1 MLNAAYIS
9 LKWKKL
15 ATNDNL
21 VLTTLL
27 DSDIYNSDNNSLFII
42 WGMAKINN
50 YGIHLPET
58 KNQWKKIEAKINTKI
73 ILLKEVFF
81 YLDKNNI
88 SGNNLVKNY
97 YSLTFMLIS
106 YLRFNKII
114 LLQKY
119 NCFHWPWKKLG
130 KEKCYLKNF

>member
-1 MLNAAYIS
+1 MKENRS
-9 LKWKKL
+9 QNKHK
-15 ATNDNL
+15 DN
-21 VLTTLL
+21 
-27 DSDIYNSDNNSLFII
+27 F
-42 WGMAKINN
+42 AKGSI
-50 YGIHLPET
+50 
-58 KNQWKKIEAKINTKI
+58 
-73 ILLKEVFF
+73 F

-119 NCFHWPWKKLG
+119 NCFH
-130 KEKCYLKNF
+130 